1 MSWSV
6 FVNYRTGD
14 EAGLAAM
21 IERDLAGRF
30 GRAEVFRAS
39 KSIEPGEDFPEG
51 LVRGVRG
58 ARVLLAVIGARW
70 FARGQDGRRLVDDPA
85 DWPRREIQEALG
97 LGIAVVPVLVDN
109 TPRLETAQL
118 PGPLAGLARCQY
130 VRVNHRTIDADL
142 ERLADA
148 VRRFVPE
155 TAGQSGESEKQVR
168 FGGIG
173 HIAGNVGTIVFGSGA
188 VINAAPC
195 PERHARRDGL
205 LGADGCP

>member
-30 GRAEVFRAS
+30 GHAEVFRAS
-39 KSIEPGEDFPEG
+39 KSIEPGEDFSEG

-70 FARGQDGRRLVDDPA
+70 FARSENGCRLVDDPA
-85 DWPRREIQEALG
+85 DWPRREIQEALA

-109 TPRLETAQL
+109 APRLETAQL
-118 PGPLAGLARCQY
+118 PGPLGGLARCQY
-130 VRVNHRTIDADL
+130 VRIHHRTIDADL
-142 ERLADA
+142 ERLAAA
-148 VRRFVPE
+148 VRRFVPQ
-155 TAGQSGESEKQVR
+155 TADESEEQVR

-195 PERHARRDGL
+195 PERHSRRDGL
-205 LGADGCP
+205 LGVDGCP